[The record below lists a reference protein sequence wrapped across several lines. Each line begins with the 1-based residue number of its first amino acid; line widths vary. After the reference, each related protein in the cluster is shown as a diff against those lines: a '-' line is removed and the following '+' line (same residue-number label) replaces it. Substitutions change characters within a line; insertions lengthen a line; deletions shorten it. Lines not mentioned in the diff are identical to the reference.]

1 MPTYVIAHFVTAC
14 LLVAGGAIASVEAGL
29 PQSRTARRAA
39 EIEARIAREPDRIRH
54 YLDLAAL
61 YGDDGQYDAA
71 ASAVTRALE
80 RLIPPGGVRGRG
92 VPSANIAWTSP
103 DADADRAAAVRVGAA
118 VPLPR
123 RVREVQPRYPA
134 EAQADGA
141 SGTVILEV
149 LINRDGKVSE
159 LRVLRSVH
167 PLLDEAA
174 VEAVRQWE
182 YAATLVNGRPQ
193 PVVMTVTLGFSL
205 SSARAGR
212 EQRLVEAV
220 AREPDNLKR
229 HIELAAFYAE
239 QDSTGALRRSLLRLR
254 EVLLGKGPW
263 PLSAA

>member
-1 MPTYVIAHFVTAC
+1 MPADAIARLVTVG
-14 LLVAGGAIASVEAGL
+14 LLVVGGTTASVDAGF

-39 EIEARIAREPDRIRH
+39 EIEARIGQEPDRIRH
-54 YLDLAAL
+54 YLDLAML
-61 YGDDGQYDAA
+61 YADEREYDAA

-92 VPSANIAWTSP
+92 APTGDVAWRSP
-103 DADADRAAAVRVGAA
+103 DADADRAASVRVGAA
-118 VPLPR
+118 VPAPR
-123 RVREVQPRYPA
+123 RVREVRPRYPA
-134 EAQADGA
+134 EAQAEGA
-141 SGTVILEV
+141 AGTVILEV
-149 LINRDGKVSE
+149 LINGDGKISE

-182 YAATLVNGRPQ
+182 YAPTLVSGRPQ

-205 SSARAGR
+205 SGTRAGR

-220 AREPDNLKR
+220 VREPDSIDR
-229 HIELAAFYAE
+229 HIELATFYAE
-239 QDSTGALRRSLLRLR
+239 QNSTGALRRSLLRLR

-263 PLSAA
+263 ALSAA